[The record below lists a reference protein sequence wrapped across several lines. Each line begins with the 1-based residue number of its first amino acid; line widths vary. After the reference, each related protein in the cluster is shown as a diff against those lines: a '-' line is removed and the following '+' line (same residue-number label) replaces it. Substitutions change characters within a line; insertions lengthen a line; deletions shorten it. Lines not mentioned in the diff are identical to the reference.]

1 VGADVRSASRRRRG
15 LALPIVLITLGCV
28 LLVTNALPPQARP
41 AAMLLGLGIGFVLA
55 RLLSGAYG
63 LAVPAGVLLGL
74 GAFFGIE
81 ALQPVES
88 RGGLFFLCLG
98 LGFLAIYLLGG
109 RPHAFWPLLP
119 AALLIVVALLFFGLS
134 VAAALE
140 PWAWL
145 VNIWP
150 LLLVVLGLWLMLR
163 DRLPTSAQR
172 PVAALAVLVLVGY
185 ALLVAAA
192 LVNSTASQALPVR

>member
-1 VGADVRSASRRRRG
+1 MN
-15 LALPIVLITLGCV
+15 L
-28 LLVTNALPPQARP
+28 LPPQAGT
-41 AAMLLGLGIGFVLA
+41 AALLLGLGVGFLLA

-74 GAFFGIE
+74 GAFSGVE
-81 ALQPVES
+81 ALRPIES
-88 RGGLFFLCLG
+88 RGGVFFLCLG
-98 LGFLAIYLLGG
+98 LGFASIYVIGA
-109 RPHAFWPLLP
+109 RPHALWPLLP

-134 VAAALE
+134 VAAALA

-163 DRLPTSAQR
+163 DRLPMSAQR
-172 PVAALAVLVLVGY
+172 PLAALAVLVLVGY

-192 LVNSTASQALPVR
+192 LVDASASQAFPLR

>member
-1 VGADVRSASRRRRG
+1 MGADLRPASRRRRG
-15 LALPIVLITLGCV
+15 LALPIVLITFGCV
-28 LLVTNALPPQARP
+28 LLLMNLLPPQART
-41 AAMLLGLGIGFVLA
+41 AALLLGLGVGFLLA

-74 GAFFGIE
+74 GAFSGVE
-81 ALQPVES
+81 ALRPIES
-88 RGGLFFLCLG
+88 RGGVFFLCLG
-98 LGFLAIYLLGG
+98 LGFASIYVIGA
-109 RPHAFWPLLP
+109 RPHALWPLLP

-134 VAAALE
+134 VAAALA

-163 DRLPTSAQR
+163 DRLPMSAQR
-172 PVAALAVLVLVGY
+172 PLAALAVLVLVGY

-192 LVNSTASQALPVR
+192 LVDASASQAFPLR